1 MKRRMDSVLLG
12 GAMLLSGL
20 AQHRKN
26 DELDRKVEGIAD
38 DVEAIASKPAPQ
50 PSPVPGMPLP
60 TGYGLQVR
68 GPAGESILVPVCL
81 PPGFELDSMML
92 CPEFLP
98 AEARPKATAAPAPSL
113 ESTSLESTSP
123 ADGPADPA
131 ERRETADAAVERIAG
146 TLQYVFGG
154 DTEYHTRLEHADD
167 VAAGERPAV
176 AELVSVPR
184 RRAVETH
191 RL

>member
-1 MKRRMDSVLLG
+1 MKRRFDSVLLG
-12 GAMLLSGL
+12 GAMILSGL

-26 DELDRKVEGIAD
+26 DEIDRKVDEIAE
-38 DVEAIASKPAPQ
+38 DVEAIASQPVPQAP
-50 PSPVPGMPLP
+50 PVPGMPLP
-60 TGYGLQVR
+60 TGYGLQVL

-98 AEARPKATAAPAPSL
+98 AEARPKATAAPGPAL
-113 ESTSLESTSP
+113 AATSP
-123 ADGPADPA
+123 AAEAPAEPA

-176 AELVSVPR
+176 AELVAVPR

>member
-1 MKRRMDSVLLG
+1 MKRRFDSVLLG
-12 GAMLLSGL
+12 GAMILSGL
-20 AQHRKN
+20 AQQRKN
-26 DELDRKVEGIAD
+26 DEIDRKVEEISD
-38 DVEAIASKPAPQ
+38 DVEAIASQPVPQAP
-50 PSPVPGMPLP
+50 PVPGMPLP

-68 GPAGESILVPVCL
+68 GPVGESILVPVCL

-92 CPEFLP
+92 CPDFLP
-98 AEARPKATAAPAPSL
+98 AEARPTASAAPVPAP
-113 ESTSLESTSP
+113 ESTSP
-123 ADGPADPA
+123 ADDAPADPA

-154 DTEYHTRLEHADD
+154 DTEYHTRLEHSDD
-167 VAAGERPAV
+167 VAAGDRPVV
-176 AELVSVPR
+176 AELVAVPR